1 MMWPLMWL
9 NRSVAIIN
17 ATLQFLDTYRLVQN
31 FGIHERDKRIIEK
44 LIASQLVKSQIKTSY
59 RN

>member
-1 MMWPLMWL
+1 MWSLMWL
-9 NRSVAIIN
+9 NRSLVTIN
-17 ATLQFLDTYRLVQN
+17 ATLQLLDIYRLVQN

-59 RN
+59 HN